1 MIIVMACFATTGAVQ
16 SPSAALGQSHREKAS
31 ERGSRSEG
39 DLESLRARIED
50 HINQSRFAAARW
62 GVKIASLDTGKTLF
76 EFNPRKYFYP
86 ASNCKLYSA
95 ALALDRLGGDFR
107 IPTSLYSTVKPD
119 SKGVLK
125 GDLLIYGRGDP
136 TFAASLNDGDY
147 YKALEPL
154 ASAIAAAK
162 VKRVQGDLIS
172 DESFFRGPP
181 FGSGWEWDDLQ
192 WYYGAEVSAL
202 SINDNSV
209 DLMVKPGGRAGAP
222 CKITTGPQTSFVT
235 IINRTVTA
243 SKGTPRTLNVYRPVA
258 ENIIYVSGRF
268 PLDDVGY
275 TGYVAVHNPAGMF
288 ATVFKEVLERRGITV
303 NGRARSVD
311 WKYREAAPIDF
322 DKLIEIGSVQ
332 SPPLGEIIRD
342 TMKPSQNL
350 YAQLLLLQVGA
361 AAPRLKLEREQAL
374 GRPRWS
380 NGNGGHGGAAVTAG
394 GVLENQTTEEAA
406 LDELRLFLS
415 EAGVKRGDVLLEEGS
430 GLSKRNMVTPDATV
444 SLLAYLAR
452 HKLADIYRDA
462 LPVAGVDGTLKN
474 RMKGTAAASNVK
486 AKTGTLR
493 YVNTL
498 SGYVTTA
505 AGERFVFSIMLND
518 NYSADG
524 AGSSRDDVDPIAV
537 MLAGFSGH
545 S

>member
-1 MIIVMACFATTGAVQ
+1 
-16 SPSAALGQSHREKAS
+16 
-31 ERGSRSEG
+31 
-39 DLESLRARIED
+39 
-50 HINQSRFAAARW
+50 
-62 GVKIASLDTGKTLF
+62 
-76 EFNPRKYFYP
+76 
-86 ASNCKLYSA
+86 
-95 ALALDRLGGDFR
+95 
-107 IPTSLYSTVKPD
+107 
-119 SKGVLK
+119 
-125 GDLLIYGRGDP
+125 
-136 TFAASLNDGDY
+136 
-147 YKALEPL
+147 
-154 ASAIAAAK
+154 
-162 VKRVQGDLIS
+162 
-172 DESFFRGPP
+172 
-181 FGSGWEWDDLQ
+181 
-192 WYYGAEVSAL
+192 
-202 SINDNSV
+202 
-209 DLMVKPGGRAGAP
+209 
-222 CKITTGPQTSFVT
+222 
-235 IINRTVTA
+235 
-243 SKGTPRTLNVYRPVA
+243 
-258 ENIIYVSGRF
+258 
-268 PLDDVGY
+268 
-275 TGYVAVHNPAGMF
+275 
-288 ATVFKEVLERRGITV
+288 
-303 NGRARSVD
+303 
-311 WKYREAAPIDF
+311 
-322 DKLIEIGSVQ
+322 
-332 SPPLGEIIRD
+332 
-342 TMKPSQNL
+342 MKPSQNL